1 MRVRERERDRERER
15 QRERTHIYEKETCRG
30 ESSERDAGRAQSRVV
45 LVLRLLL
52 GLALDPKVKA
62 PGESHFVSLH
72 KTFRLFR
79 HHMPREKNNRLLGVI
94 SSLKTIRDKKA
105 ALPSIINT

>member
-1 MRVRERERDRERER
+1 M
-15 QRERTHIYEKETCRG
+15 
-30 ESSERDAGRAQSRVV
+30 
-45 LVLRLLL
+45 
-52 GLALDPKVKA
+52 KA

-94 SSLKTIRDKKA
+94 VSPRIINNKKA
-105 ALPSIINT
+105 ALASIIKG